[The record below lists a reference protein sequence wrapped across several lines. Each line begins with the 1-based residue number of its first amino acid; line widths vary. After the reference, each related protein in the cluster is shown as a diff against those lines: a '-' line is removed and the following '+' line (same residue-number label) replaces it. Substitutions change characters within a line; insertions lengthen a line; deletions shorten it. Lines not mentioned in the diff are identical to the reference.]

1 MARSVARCLLDPPL
15 MNAHIIAVI
24 SAKGGFSVQLA
35 TATNP
40 DRKRVSQDDGFS
52 ASVRS
57 LRELTKTDLE
67 RVSDTIL
74 AQLNSSVSIIPDL
87 ARHLL
92 EAGGKRLRP
101 ILTLSTARLLGY
113 EGDHHIQ
120 LAAAVELIHGA
131 TLLHDDVVDSSD
143 MRRGLR
149 TANVVWGNK
158 ESVLVGDFLFSRA
171 FELMVKAEDLRVL
184 QILSHASGVIAEG
197 EVLQLATQKN
207 LDATFDMYLAVVES
221 KTAALFAA
229 AAQAGAVIAGA
240 DAKTE
245 DALRRYGRDLGV
257 AFQLIDDALD
267 YTGAEAA
274 LGKSVGDDFRE
285 GKMTLPIVYSIDRAT
300 LEEKTFWKRVITDG
314 VQEDGDLEK
323 ARDIMARNNALE
335 DTKSC
340 ARRYAARAL
349 EDLSE
354 APQNEYTDALSMLA
368 EQSVARAY

>member
-1 MARSVARCLLDPPL
+1 M
-15 MNAHIIAVI
+15 
-24 SAKGGFSVQLA
+24 QLA

-40 DRKRVSQDDGFS
+40 DPKRVSQDDGFS

-67 RVSDTIL
+67 KVSETIL

-131 TLLHDDVVDSSD
+131 TLLHDDVVDASD

-300 LEEKTFWKRVITDG
+300 PEEKTFWKRVITDG